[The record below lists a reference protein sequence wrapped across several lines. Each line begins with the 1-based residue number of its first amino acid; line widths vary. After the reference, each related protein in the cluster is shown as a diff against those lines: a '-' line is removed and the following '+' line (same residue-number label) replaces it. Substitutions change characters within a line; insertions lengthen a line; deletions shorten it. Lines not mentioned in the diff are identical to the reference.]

1 MSTSLGDRL
10 NKNLKRTSSGCLE
23 WQGYRDGKG
32 YGKIRVDSSTVD
44 RTHRVSLRLSGTPV
58 EKGDF
63 VLHACDNPPC
73 CNPEHL
79 SVGTVHD
86 NIRDMISKGRQRGA
100 NGSSNGSAKLT
111 ERKVRNI
118 REKYSHLPV
127 SELSRRYSVSP
138 TTIRKIL
145 TGKTWI

>member
-1 MSTSLGDRL
+1 MLRDRL
-10 NKNLKRTSSGCLE
+10 YSKLKSTKNGCLE

-32 YGKIRVDSSTVD
+32 YGKIRIDSYTVD

-58 EKGDF
+58 GKGDF
-63 VLHACDNPPC
+63 VLHSCDNPPC

-100 NGSSNGSAKLT
+100 NGASNGSAKLT

-118 REKYSHLPV
+118 REKYSHLPI
-127 SELSRRYSVSP
+127 SELSRRYRVSP
-138 TTIRKIL
+138 STIRNIL